1 MKNEELAKLILE
13 NVGGAKNIKNLTHCV
28 TRLRFTLYDDKKAN
42 KKTIENLDGVLGVQ
56 EQGGQ
61 FQVIV
66 GSKVNKVYQELIGNP
81 QLALSEDGPKETGKK
96 KSVISNIL
104 ETISSILIPSLP
116 PVIGGGM
123 IKGFLFMFWE
133 FGWIEWGSDIFNLL
147 NIISDGMFYFYPFLL
162 AVSAAKRFKTN
173 PYMALAIAGSMM
185 HPTIYE
191 GINAGLKSLKVIGS
205 IGVPY
210 LDYNSSVIP
219 IILSV
224 WVMSYV
230 YRFFEKKIPD
240 IVSVIFTPMLTLVIV
255 IPVCMIM
262 ICPLGYY
269 IGEYIAQGVQVLID
283 FSPIVAGF
291 VIGAIRPFTVLTGT
305 HHAVRA
311 IVSQQLATYGYTTI
325 GAMNYMS
332 TMAQAAAPLAIYFVL
347 RKHNE
352 KMKNLSLSAAVS
364 GFLGVTEPGLYG
376 IIVKYKVAFIATMI
390 GGGIGGAISSVFGSA
405 EYAMVMSSLIT
416 IPATFGNGFM
426 GIIIGLPASI
436 IITMAIIFVFKN
448 KVIEEDQGVD
458 TSKAEEMIKPK
469 ISVNMDDKLLKLNAP
484 TKGEICALQDLSDE
498 TFAKEMMGKGIAI
511 LPQDNQ
517 ICAPADGIITALFP
531 TKHAIGMK
539 TKDGLEVLI
548 HIGIDTVNLNG
559 KYFEAKVNIG
569 DTVVQGQTLIV
580 FDYQKVAEEHYD
592 THVIMV
598 ITNSDDYL
606 DIFSNQKIKTVT
618 KDMDILTVIQ

>member
-332 TMAQAAAPLAIYFVL
+332 TMAQVAAPLAIYFVL

-606 DIFSNQKIKTVT
+606 DIFSNQKIETVT

>member
-66 GSKVNKVYQELIGNP
+66 GSKVNKVYQELIDNP

-559 KYFEAKVNIG
+559 KYFETKVNIG

>member
-1 MKNEELAKLILE
+1 
-13 NVGGAKNIKNLTHCV
+13 
-28 TRLRFTLYDDKKAN
+28 
-42 KKTIENLDGVLGVQ
+42 
-56 EQGGQ
+56 
-61 FQVIV
+61 
-66 GSKVNKVYQELIGNP
+66 
-81 QLALSEDGPKETGKK
+81 
-96 KSVISNIL
+96 
-104 ETISSILIPSLP
+104 
-116 PVIGGGM
+116 
-123 IKGFLFMFWE
+123 
-133 FGWIEWGSDIFNLL
+133 
-147 NIISDGMFYFYPFLL
+147 
-162 AVSAAKRFKTN
+162 
-173 PYMALAIAGSMM
+173 
-185 HPTIYE
+185 
-191 GINAGLKSLKVIGS
+191 
-205 IGVPY
+205 
-210 LDYNSSVIP
+210 
-219 IILSV
+219 
-224 WVMSYV
+224 
-230 YRFFEKKIPD
+230 
-240 IVSVIFTPMLTLVIV
+240 
-255 IPVCMIM
+255 
-262 ICPLGYY
+262 
-269 IGEYIAQGVQVLID
+269 
-283 FSPIVAGF
+283 
-291 VIGAIRPFTVLTGT
+291 
-305 HHAVRA
+305 
-311 IVSQQLATYGYTTI
+311 
-325 GAMNYMS
+325 
-332 TMAQAAAPLAIYFVL
+332 
-347 RKHNE
+347 
-352 KMKNLSLSAAVS
+352 
-364 GFLGVTEPGLYG
+364 
-376 IIVKYKVAFIATMI
+376 
-390 GGGIGGAISSVFGSA
+390 
-405 EYAMVMSSLIT
+405 MSSLIA

-606 DIFSNQKIKTVT
+606 DIFSNQKIETVT

>member
-376 IIVKYKVAFIATMI
+376 IIVKYK
-390 GGGIGGAISSVFGSA
+390 SH
-405 EYAMVMSSLIT
+405 
-416 IPATFGNGFM
+416 
-426 GIIIGLPASI
+426 
-436 IITMAIIFVFKN
+436 
-448 KVIEEDQGVD
+448 
-458 TSKAEEMIKPK
+458 
-469 ISVNMDDKLLKLNAP
+469 
-484 TKGEICALQDLSDE
+484 LS
-498 TFAKEMMGKGIAI
+498 
-511 LPQDNQ
+511 QR
-517 ICAPADGIITALFP
+517 
-531 TKHAIGMK
+531 
-539 TKDGLEVLI
+539 
-548 HIGIDTVNLNG
+548 
-559 KYFEAKVNIG
+559 
-569 DTVVQGQTLIV
+569 
-580 FDYQKVAEEHYD
+580 
-592 THVIMV
+592 
-598 ITNSDDYL
+598 
-606 DIFSNQKIKTVT
+606 
-618 KDMDILTVIQ
+618 

>member
-66 GSKVNKVYQELIGNP
+66 GSKVNRVYQELIGNP

-606 DIFSNQKIKTVT
+606 DIFSNQKIETVT

>member
-116 PVIGGGM
+116 TVIGGGM

-185 HPTIYE
+185 HATIYE

>member
-13 NVGGAKNIKNLTHCV
+13 NVGGVKNIKNLTHCV

-42 KKTIENLDGVLGVQ
+42 KHAIENLDGVLGVQ

-66 GSKVNKVYQELIGNP
+66 GSKVNKVYQELIGNSK
-81 QLALSEDGPKETGKK
+81 LSFSDEGSQPSGKK
-96 KSVISNIL
+96 KSIVSNIL

-240 IVSVIFTPMLTLVIV
+240 IISVIFTPMLTLVIV

-269 IGEYIAQGVQVLID
+269 IGEYIAKGVQVLID

-376 IIVKYKVAFIATMI
+376 IIVKYKVAFIAVMI

-416 IPATFGNGFM
+416 IPATFGDGFM
-426 GIIIGLPASI
+426 GIVIGLPASI
-436 IITMAIIFVFKN
+436 IITMAIIFVFRN

-469 ISVNMDDKLLKLNAP
+469 ISVNMDDKLLKLYAP
-484 TKGEICALQDLSDE
+484 VEGNVCALQDLSDE

-511 LPQDNQ
+511 LPQDHQ
-517 ICAPADGIITALFP
+517 ICAPADGEITALFP

-539 TKDGLEVLI
+539 TKDGLEILI

-559 KYFEAKVNIG
+559 KYFTSKVNIG
-569 DTVVQGQTLIV
+569 DQVVQGQVLV
-580 FDYQKVAEEHYD
+580 DFDYQKAAQEHYD
-592 THVIMV
+592 THVIVV

-606 DIFSNQKIKTVT
+606 DIFSNNKTERIT

>member
-81 QLALSEDGPKETGKK
+81 QLTLSEDGPKERGKK

>member
-13 NVGGAKNIKNLTHCV
+13 HVGGVKNIRNLTHCV

-42 KKTIENLDGVLGVQ
+42 KHAIENLDGVLGVQ

-66 GSKVNKVYQELIGNP
+66 GSKVNKVYQELIGNSK
-81 QLALSEDGPKETGKK
+81 LSFSDEGSQPSGKK
-96 KSVISNIL
+96 KSVVSNIL

-240 IVSVIFTPMLTLVIV
+240 IISVIFTPMLTLVIV

-269 IGEYIAQGVQVLID
+269 IGEYIAKGVQILID

-376 IIVKYKVAFIATMI
+376 IIVKYKVAFIAVMI

-416 IPATFGNGFM
+416 IPATFGDGFM
-426 GIIIGLPASI
+426 GIVIGLPASI
-436 IITMAIIFVFKN
+436 IITMAIIFVFRN

-469 ISVNMDDKLLKLNAP
+469 ISVNMDDKLLKLYAP
-484 TKGEICALQDLSDE
+484 VEGNICALQDLSDE

-511 LPQDNQ
+511 LPQNHQ
-517 ICAPADGIITALFP
+517 ICAPADGEITALFP

-539 TKDGLEVLI
+539 TKDGLEILI

-559 KYFEAKVNIG
+559 KYFTSKVNVG
-569 DTVVQGQTLIV
+569 DQVVQGQVLV
-580 FDYQKVAEEHYD
+580 DFDYQKAAQEHYD
-592 THVIMV
+592 THVIVV

-606 DIFSNQKIKTVT
+606 DIFSNNKTERVT
-618 KDMDILTVIQ
+618 KDMEILTVIQ

>member
-1 MKNEELAKLILE
+1 MLQDY
-13 NVGGAKNIKNLTHCV
+13 V
-28 TRLRFTLYDDKKAN
+28 LRYMMIKKAI

-606 DIFSNQKIKTVT
+606 DIFSNQKIETVT

>member
-13 NVGGAKNIKNLTHCV
+13 NVGGEKNIKNLTHCV

-42 KKTIENLDGVLGVQ
+42 KHAIENLEGVLGVQ

-66 GSKVNKVYQELIGNP
+66 GSKVNKVYQELIGNS
-81 QLALSEDGPKETGKK
+81 QLSFSEEETQPSGKK
-96 KSVISNIL
+96 KSVVSNIL

-240 IVSVIFTPMLTLVIV
+240 IISVIFTPMLTLVIV

-269 IGEYIAQGVQVLID
+269 IGEYIAKGVQVLID

-376 IIVKYKVAFIATMI
+376 IIVKYKVAFIAVMI

-416 IPATFGNGFM
+416 IPATFGDGFM
-426 GIIIGLPASI
+426 GIVIGLPASI
-436 IITMAIIFVFKN
+436 IITMAIIFMFRN

-469 ISVNMDDKLLKLNAP
+469 ISVNMDDKLLKLYAP
-484 TKGEICALQDLSDE
+484 VEGNVCALQDLSDE

-511 LPQDNQ
+511 LPQDHQ
-517 ICAPADGIITALFP
+517 ICAPADGEITALFP

-539 TKDGLEVLI
+539 TKDGLEILI

-559 KYFEAKVNIG
+559 KYFTLKVNIG
-569 DTVVQGQTLIV
+569 DQVVQGQVLV
-580 FDYQKVAEEHYD
+580 DFDYQKAAEEHYD
-592 THVIMV
+592 THVIVV

-606 DIFSNQKIKTVT
+606 DIFSNNKTKRIT

>member
-548 HIGIDTVNLNG
+548 HIGIDTVNLNS

-606 DIFSNQKIKTVT
+606 DIFSNQKIETVT

>member
-13 NVGGAKNIKNLTHCV
+13 NVGGVKNIKNLTHCV

-42 KKTIENLDGVLGVQ
+42 KHAIENLDGVLGVQ

-66 GSKVNKVYQELIGNP
+66 GSKVNKVYQELIGNSK
-81 QLALSEDGPKETGKK
+81 LSFSDEGSQPSGKK
-96 KSVISNIL
+96 KSIVSNIL

-240 IVSVIFTPMLTLVIV
+240 IISVIFTPMLTLVIV

-269 IGEYIAQGVQVLID
+269 IGEYIAKGVQILID

-376 IIVKYKVAFIATMI
+376 IIVKYKVAFIAVMI

-416 IPATFGNGFM
+416 IPATFGDGFM
-426 GIIIGLPASI
+426 GIVIGLPASI
-436 IITMAIIFVFKN
+436 IITMAIIFVFRN

-458 TSKAEEMIKPK
+458 TSEAEEMIKPK
-469 ISVNMDDKLLKLNAP
+469 ISVNMDDKLLKLYAP
-484 TKGEICALQDLSDE
+484 VEGNVCALQDLSDE

-511 LPQDNQ
+511 LPQDHQ
-517 ICAPADGIITALFP
+517 ICAPADGEITALFP

-539 TKDGLEVLI
+539 TKDGLEILI

-559 KYFEAKVNIG
+559 KYFTSKVNIG
-569 DTVVQGQTLIV
+569 DQVVQGQVLV
-580 FDYQKVAEEHYD
+580 DFDYQKAAQEHYD
-592 THVIMV
+592 THVIVV

-606 DIFSNQKIKTVT
+606 DIFSNNKTERIT

>member
-1 MKNEELAKLILE
+1 
-13 NVGGAKNIKNLTHCV
+13 
-28 TRLRFTLYDDKKAN
+28 
-42 KKTIENLDGVLGVQ
+42 
-56 EQGGQ
+56 
-61 FQVIV
+61 
-66 GSKVNKVYQELIGNP
+66 
-81 QLALSEDGPKETGKK
+81 
-96 KSVISNIL
+96 
-104 ETISSILIPSLP
+104 
-116 PVIGGGM
+116 
-123 IKGFLFMFWE
+123 
-133 FGWIEWGSDIFNLL
+133 
-147 NIISDGMFYFYPFLL
+147 
-162 AVSAAKRFKTN
+162 
-173 PYMALAIAGSMM
+173 
-185 HPTIYE
+185 
-191 GINAGLKSLKVIGS
+191 
-205 IGVPY
+205 
-210 LDYNSSVIP
+210 
-219 IILSV
+219 
-224 WVMSYV
+224 
-230 YRFFEKKIPD
+230 
-240 IVSVIFTPMLTLVIV
+240 
-255 IPVCMIM
+255 
-262 ICPLGYY
+262 
-269 IGEYIAQGVQVLID
+269 
-283 FSPIVAGF
+283 
-291 VIGAIRPFTVLTGT
+291 
-305 HHAVRA
+305 
-311 IVSQQLATYGYTTI
+311 
-325 GAMNYMS
+325 MS

-606 DIFSNQKIKTVT
+606 DIFSNQKIETVT